1 MKEILEKNVLTLNL
15 RRNLYNKLLSKNI
28 NTIFEICSYSRM
40 ELAELKFDNEE
51 INEIIIKLQL
61 IGLDLKANH
70 AKRNV
75 LLDCLK

>member
-28 NTIFEICSYSRM
+28 NTIFEICNYSRM
-40 ELAELKFDNEE
+40 ELAELNFDNEE

-61 IGLDLKANH
+61 IGLDLKSNH
-70 AKRNV
+70 AKRNA
-75 LLDCLK
+75 LLDGLN